1 MQPLGPFAVDGIAV
15 PIADYVELNGF
26 NLASHTTALE
36 QSVLGKPH
44 LSSSTNT
51 NNRGLTLMPPTVCG
65 KRSRSNSTSSSAP
78 SSHASVFSCSENDL
92 FESGYE
98 TQTTWLGEQTPSSR
112 KSSMSE
118 SSSQQIEHDLA
129 SWRADLLAASQE
141 EQQRCAKRLRDLQG
155 EVLRLANQVVSTAS
169 QQPVQA
175 AAPVVSTSAPLNIT
189 SGISPSSSAS
199 SSSSSASDDTKNSL
213 VDSLIGKYTIST
225 DSRPGVPLPLS
236 LHSSASVNSL
246 ADHGDEN
253 VFDLDP
259 LTLLADAAVRTLDA
273 IWNASTPSESCDL
286 AKGNSALPLQVFIR
300 ETLRRARASC
310 STLQASLLY
319 CVRLGEACKRSRQM
333 SLRQS
338 TRAAGVQVE
347 VEAQSSSPLHGM
359 NKEELCLTRCPRRM
373 FLASIMVASKFVQ
386 DRTYSN
392 RAWAKISGLAAKDLG
407 KLERAFLKAIDYR
420 LMTSDVEWDKWTAEL
435 AQSNASVT
443 EASSNKGV
451 AGRRSSLSR
460 SQSDNVTGAELA
472 LDTELR
478 AASPRLPSQVQPKYR
493 HLGDAQ
499 QQSQPRLG
507 ADISL
512 PLPRAAPAVVSA
524 EI

>member
-1 MQPLGPFAVDGIAV
+1 MQPLGPFAVDGITV

-44 LSSSTNT
+44 LSSTNT
-51 NNRGLTLMPPTVCG
+51 NNGGLTLMPPTVCG
-65 KRSRSNSTSSSAP
+65 KRSRSNSTSSSAA

-98 TQTTWLGEQTPSSR
+98 TQTTSLGEQTPSSR

-129 SWRADLLAASQE
+129 SWHADLLAASQE
-141 EQQRCAKRLRDLQG
+141 EQQRCAKRLRHLQG
-155 EVLRLANQVVSTAS
+155 EVLRLANQVVSTAGK
-169 QQPVQA
+169 QPVQA
-175 AAPVVSTSAPLNIT
+175 AAPVASAPAPLNNT

-199 SSSSSASDDTKNSL
+199 SSLSSASDDTKNSL
-213 VDSLIGKYTIST
+213 VDSLI
-225 DSRPGVPLPLS
+225 
-236 LHSSASVNSL
+236 
-246 ADHGDEN
+246 
-253 VFDLDP
+253 
-259 LTLLADAAVRTLDA
+259 DAAVRTLDA

-392 RAWAKISGLAAKDLG
+392 RAWAKISGLPAKDLG

-420 LMTSDVEWDKWTAEL
+420 LMTSYVEWDKWTAEL
-435 AQSNASVT
+435 AQSNASVAET
-443 EASSNKGV
+443 SSNNGV

-460 SQSDNVTGAELA
+460 SQSDNVTGVELA

-493 HLGDAQ
+493 HLSDAQ

-512 PLPRAAPAVVSA
+512 PFPRAAPAVVSA

>member
-44 LSSSTNT
+44 LSSTNT
-51 NNRGLTLMPPTVCG
+51 NHRGLTLMPPTVCG
-65 KRSRSNSTSSSAP
+65 KRSRSKSTSSSAA

-98 TQTTWLGEQTPSSR
+98 TQTTLLGEQTPSSR

-169 QQPVQA
+169 QQP
-175 AAPVVSTSAPLNIT
+175 AAPVVSTSAPLNNT
-189 SGISPSSSAS
+189 CGISPSSSAS

-213 VDSLIGKYTIST
+213 VDSLI
-225 DSRPGVPLPLS
+225 
-236 LHSSASVNSL
+236 
-246 ADHGDEN
+246 
-253 VFDLDP
+253 
-259 LTLLADAAVRTLDA
+259 DAAVRTLDA
-273 IWNASTPSESCDL
+273 IWNASTSSESCDL

-392 RAWAKISGLAAKDLG
+392 RAWAKISGLPAKDLG

-435 AQSNASVT
+435 AQSNASVA

-451 AGRRSSLSR
+451 AGRRSNLSR

-507 ADISL
+507 VDISL

>member
-1 MQPLGPFAVDGIAV
+1 MQPLGPFAVDSIAVDGIAV

-44 LSSSTNT
+44 LSSTNA
-51 NNRGLTLMPPTVCG
+51 NNGGLTLMPPTVCG
-65 KRSRSNSTSSSAP
+65 KRSRSNSTSSSAA

-98 TQTTWLGEQTPSSR
+98 TQTTSLGEQTPSSR

-175 AAPVVSTSAPLNIT
+175 AAPVAPAPAPAPLNNT

-213 VDSLIGKYTIST
+213 VDSLI
-225 DSRPGVPLPLS
+225 
-236 LHSSASVNSL
+236 
-246 ADHGDEN
+246 
-253 VFDLDP
+253 
-259 LTLLADAAVRTLDA
+259 DAAVRTLDA

-373 FLASIMVASKFVQ
+373 FLASIMIASKFVQ
-386 DRTYSN
+386 DHTYSN
-392 RAWAKISGLAAKDLG
+392 RAWAKISGLPVKDLS

-435 AQSNASVT
+435 AQSNASVA
-443 EASSNKGV
+443 EASSNNGI

-493 HLGDAQ
+493 HLSDAQ

-507 ADISL
+507 ADIAL

>member
-213 VDSLIGKYTIST
+213 VDSLI
-225 DSRPGVPLPLS
+225 
-236 LHSSASVNSL
+236 
-246 ADHGDEN
+246 
-253 VFDLDP
+253 
-259 LTLLADAAVRTLDA
+259 DAAVRTLDA